1 MADENN
7 TLLYVDDESIN
18 LMLFDKLFSNNY
30 NVITAE
36 SGIKALE
43 LMQKHP
49 EIQLIFSDM
58 KMPEMSGIEFIKQAK
73 QQFKNKS
80 YFIISGYEINDEIDA
95 ALNSGLISNYFKKP
109 FNIDQL
115 NQTIEQNINA

>member
-1 MADENN
+1 MTDESN

-36 SGIKALE
+36 SGTKALE

-49 EIQLIFSDM
+49 EIKLIFSDM

-95 ALNSGLISNYFKKP
+95 ALDSGLISNYFKKP
-109 FNIDQL
+109 FNMDQL
-115 NQTIEQNINA
+115 NQTIKQNINA

>member
-18 LMLFDKLFSNNY
+18 LMLFDKLFSKNY

-36 SGIKALE
+36 SGFKALD

-49 EIQLIFSDM
+49 EIKLIFSDM
-58 KMPEMSGIEFIKQAK
+58 KMPEMNGIEFIKKA
-73 QQFKNKS
+73 QQQYSDKC
-80 YFIISGYEINDEIDA
+80 YYIISGYEINDEIDE
-95 ALNSGLISNYFKKP
+95 ALTKGLISDYFKKP
-109 FNIDQL
+109 FNMVEL
-115 NQTIEQNINA
+115 NNAIQKNLEQ

>member
-109 FNIDQL
+109 FNMDQL